1 VGIDIENGGC
11 YNFCVKEFVMKIRPM
26 DNEKAVKMLQC
37 LYVDKDRDYVEI
49 GMAVK
54 PFANGVFSFSPEFVE
69 GRRVYGL
76 ITEEGFLVVPPYYHS
91 IVRVDDNLAVT
102 YDASA
107 KTWGLFELK
116 QGNKIVPQAY
126 QYVEIEKH
134 GEDARFV
141 HFYKGVNCF
150 TLDCENVEAGLK
162 INPYISERM
171 LKILKED
178 PSQFF
183 ALDTVYFIDP
193 ATRSYSTANETLLVL
208 AARAGHA
215 EMMKEAKR
223 NELLPFGSIKMDK
236 EFQKR
241 MSAKIAIERAKL
253 GCDLKEEEIFKVGRT
268 K

>member
-1 VGIDIENGGC
+1 MR
-11 YNFCVKEFVMKIRPM
+11 KM

-37 LYVDKDRDYVEI
+37 LYVDKDRDYIEL

-54 PFANGVFSFSPEFVE
+54 PFADGVFSFSPEFVD
-69 GRRVYGL
+69 GKRVYGL
-76 ITEEGFLVVPPYYHS
+76 ITEEGLLVVPPYYHAV
-91 IVRVDDNLAVT
+91 VRVDDNLAAT

-141 HFYKGVNCF
+141 HFFKGPNCF
-150 TLDCENVEAGLK
+150 TLDCTDVEAGLK
-162 INPYISERM
+162 LNPYIAERT

-183 ALDTVYFIDP
+183 VLNTAYFIDP
-193 ATRSYSTANETLLVL
+193 ETRRYSTANETLLAI
-208 AARAGHA
+208 AARSGHA

-253 GCDLKEEEIFKVGRT
+253 GYGLQEDEIFKVSRT